1 MEISSHLIFQTC
13 EKVNAS
19 LSTIVSESHKVL
31 DNSFLSSQPNLT
43 NHISELNYQACL
55 DIVTA
60 INTYEDFIMVANEL
74 VEADEVSF
82 RELLRDWNELDLL
95 SDEMFQKLDKE
106 AVERLFL
113 RGDDLSEFDSDEL
126 IFASDDLK
134 ICESLAG

>member
-1 MEISSHLIFQTC
+1 
-13 EKVNAS
+13 
-19 LSTIVSESHKVL
+19 
-31 DNSFLSSQPNLT
+31 
-43 NHISELNYQACL
+43 
-55 DIVTA
+55 
-60 INTYEDFIMVANEL
+60 MVANEL

-106 AVERLFL
+106 AVERSFL

>member
-1 MEISSHLIFQTC
+1 MC

-106 AVERLFL
+106 AVERSFL